1 MALQSA
7 FWFLLAGL
15 LIVAPLPAS
24 AASSWASAGG
34 YALNN
39 SDPGDK
45 CGPVLAATSA
55 TCDAAHS
62 STDPLS
68 GETKSGEVHVGADL
82 ASGDLFVH
90 AKSAASIPTAE
101 AGGEAQIGDTL
112 SFGGAISPTS
122 ITTFRMSGTMS
133 TSNGD
138 PNSNGF
144 AAGWLDIYDDNGL
157 LTGGVACSTP
167 NSAFGCGSTNHQT
180 EVTVVGNSFFIS
192 STVNVDLYKDILV
205 EFVVY
210 ASSFLTSS
218 ADITDPIT
226 IDLPPGVTFT
236 SASGVFLTR
245 AGSVPETS
253 TWALML
259 LGFVGLGYLGYRK
272 NEASRWRPCLNQQAA
287 SSLAIAK
294 GRIER
299 LSKFELTISCLK
311 PKYGLSLSVMTNST
325 GNLPLQSG
333 DLGRRRAPRIATRTG
348 AKRLGRKILFES
360 AVTH

>member
-1 MALQSA
+1 MAKPSA

-24 AASSWASAGG
+24 AASSWAYAGG

-45 CGPVLAATSA
+45 CGPFLEGTRAS
-55 TCDAAHS
+55 CDSTHS

-68 GETKSGEVHVGADL
+68 GETKTGEVHVGADL

-101 AGGEAQIGDTL
+101 AGGEAQIADTL
-112 SFGGAISPTS
+112 TFGGAISPS
-122 ITTFRMSGTMS
+122 SVTTFTMSGAMS
-133 TSNGD
+133 TSNSD
-138 PNSNGF
+138 PNGNGF

-167 NSAFGCGSTNHQT
+167 NSAFGCGSTNNQT
-180 EVTVVGNSFFIS
+180 EVTLVGNSFFIS
-192 STVNVDLYKDILV
+192 SKVNVDLHKTILV

-236 SASGVFLTR
+236 SASGVFLSDVGGG
-245 AGSVPETS
+245 GSVPETS
-253 TWALML
+253 TWAMML
-259 LGFVGLGYLGYRK
+259 IGFAGLGFIGYRK
-272 NEASRWRPCLNQQAA
+272 
-287 SSLAIAK
+287 
-294 GRIER
+294 
-299 LSKFELTISCLK
+299 T
-311 PKYGLSLSVMTNST
+311 
-325 GNLPLQSG
+325 
-333 DLGRRRAPRIATRTG
+333 RRVVVACA
-348 AKRLGRKILFES
+348 
-360 AVTH
+360 